1 MNIDLAPSSR
11 QATGITLVVLSAILT
26 AVVPT
31 AAKLALEAGATT
43 LTVLSARGLIAVVV
57 LSLAMLVTGQRFA
70 IGRGALM
77 ACLLAGVAY
86 LFMAYGY
93 IGSVAYI
100 PVSLA
105 VLIYFTHPL
114 LLALIAHLRG
124 TERLNGRKI
133 GLAIAVLLGLTLAIG
148 PELAVLDPLGIALA
162 TLASVA
168 VCGLILFAVE
178 AQKGASSIQIMVYS
192 GVITSV
198 FFSAVTTGL
207 GAWSMPVS
215 TLGWIGLLLA
225 GLGSALGLLAFFA
238 AFRYI
243 SPVRATMISN
253 LEPLLGVLIAVAVL
267 GEHLGGWQWLG
278 VGVVVAGLVLFEKAC
293 GKE

>member
-1 MNIDLAPSSR
+1 
-11 QATGITLVVLSAILT
+11 
-26 AVVPT
+26 
-31 AAKLALEAGATT
+31 
-43 LTVLSARGLIAVVV
+43 
-57 LSLAMLVTGQRFA
+57 
-70 IGRGALM
+70 
-77 ACLLAGVAY
+77 
-86 LFMAYGY
+86 
-93 IGSVAYI
+93 
-100 PVSLA
+100 
-105 VLIYFTHPL
+105 
-114 LLALIAHLRG
+114 
-124 TERLNGRKI
+124 
-133 GLAIAVLLGLTLAIG
+133 
-148 PELAVLDPLGIALA
+148 
-162 TLASVA
+162 
-168 VCGLILFAVE
+168 LILFAVE

-267 GEHLGGWQWLG
+267 GEHLGGWQWMG
-278 VGVVVAGLVLFEKAC
+278 VGVVVAGLVLFEKAS

>member
-1 MNIDLAPSSR
+1 MPAETGSSSR
-11 QATGITLVVLSAILT
+11 QATGILLVVLSAILT

-43 LTVLSARGLIAVVV
+43 LTVLSARGLIAVAV
-57 LSLAMLVTGQRFA
+57 LSLAMVATGPRFA
-70 IGRGALM
+70 IGREALM
-77 ACLLAGVAY
+77 ACLLAGIAY

-114 LLALIAHLRG
+114 LLALVAHLRG
-124 TERLNGRKI
+124 TERLNARKI
-133 GLAIAVLLGLTLAIG
+133 GIAIAVLFGLTLALG
-148 PELAVLDPLGIALA
+148 PELAVLDPVGIALA
-162 TLASVA
+162 VLASVA

-178 AQKGASSIQIMVYS
+178 AQKGASSIQVMVYS
-192 GVITSV
+192 SLVTSV
-198 FFSAVTTGL
+198 VFSALAAGL
-207 GAWSMPVS
+207 GEWSIPQS
-215 TLGWIGLLLA
+215 TSGWIGLALA
-225 GLGSALGLLAFFA
+225 GLGSAAGLLAFFA
-238 AFRYI
+238 AFRHI

-267 GEHLGGWQWLG
+267 GERLQGWQWLG
-278 VGVVVAGLVLFEKAC
+278 VGVVVAGLVLFEKAS
-293 GKE
+293 GKA